1 MRVMFLLLREG
12 KEFTKRP
19 QKPCNC
25 GEEQHKKEKVALC
38 YAEGQRPGERRER
51 QLADGASASRPHTSG
66 LFTVILQ
73 HAFLRTAAN
82 MAAAY
87 LQRF

>member
-1 MRVMFLLLREG
+1 MLLLLREA
-12 KEFTKRP
+12 KEFTEGP
-19 QKPCNC
+19 QETCNC
-25 GEEQHKKEKVALC
+25 REEQKKKEKVALF
-38 YAEGQRPGERRER
+38 YAEGQRPGERRKNNWR
-51 QLADGASASRPHTSG
+51 RSISQATRNVDTLY
-66 LFTVILQ
+66 LILQ